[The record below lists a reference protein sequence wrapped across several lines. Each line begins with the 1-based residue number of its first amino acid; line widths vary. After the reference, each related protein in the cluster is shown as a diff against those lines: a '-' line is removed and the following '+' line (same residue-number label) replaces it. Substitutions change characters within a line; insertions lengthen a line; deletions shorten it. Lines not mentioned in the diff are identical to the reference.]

1 MITIPRVWAMLAG
14 MIISLITIPLAFD
27 GVFLSLENPQG
38 ALAIALITELVVYF
52 ILTIF
57 SSPKA
62 TIASSALIAFVLMG
76 LRFAGC
82 FVGAM
87 LAKSA
92 GEGAPGLMDLWV
104 GNPVSAI
111 VQGLVL
117 AMLGTHV
124 LATFLPEAVGSE
136 VVSRV
141 GSEDRPTRGS
151 SRDSG
156 PQMQQTSASG
166 GFVQVYSYEELSGVL
181 RKTQGLEGFL
191 VVSSE
196 GLVVWRELPMR
207 IEVEA
212 LVARTLSMMDQY
224 GTVMESSGLTRVR
237 RVMVESKEHLL
248 FTTPLN
254 LNFGILMLFSSRTP
268 MEEILSRIGFMTKT
282 SREFLQWKYPALPL
296 ATGLSSERNPLI
308 TT

>member
-27 GVFLSLENPQG
+27 GVFLSLSDPQG
-38 ALAIALITELVVYF
+38 AMVIALVTELIVYF

-62 TIASSALIAFVLMG
+62 TIASSALISLVLMG

-82 FVGAM
+82 FVAAM
-87 LAKSA
+87 LAGS
-92 GEGAPGLMDLWV
+92 GGPNAPGLMDLWV

-111 VQGLVL
+111 VQGLIL

-124 LATFLPEAVGSE
+124 LATFLPDAVGSE
-136 VVSRV
+136 VVSRI
-141 GSEDRPTRGS
+141 GNENRA

-156 PQMQQTSASG
+156 PQVQQTSASG

-196 GLVVWRELPMR
+196 GLIVWRELPMR

-254 LNFGILMLFSSRTP
+254 LNFGLLMLFSSRTP
-268 MEEILSRIGFMTKT
+268 MEEILGRIGFMTKT

>member
-27 GVFLSLENPQG
+27 GVFLALDNPQG
-38 ALAIALITELVVYF
+38 AMVIALVTELIVYF

-62 TIASSALIAFVLMG
+62 TISSSALISLVLMG

-82 FVGAM
+82 FVATLLAGSGGA
-87 LAKSA
+87 
-92 GEGAPGLMDLWV
+92 GAPGLMDLWV

-124 LATFLPEAVGSE
+124 LATFLPDAVGPD

-141 GSEDRPTRGS
+141 EGGSRPMREA
-151 SRDSG
+151 G
-156 PQMQQTSASG
+156 PQVQQTAASG

-212 LVARTLSMMDQY
+212 LVARSLSMMDQY

-254 LNFGILMLFSSRTP
+254 LNFGLLMLFSSRTP